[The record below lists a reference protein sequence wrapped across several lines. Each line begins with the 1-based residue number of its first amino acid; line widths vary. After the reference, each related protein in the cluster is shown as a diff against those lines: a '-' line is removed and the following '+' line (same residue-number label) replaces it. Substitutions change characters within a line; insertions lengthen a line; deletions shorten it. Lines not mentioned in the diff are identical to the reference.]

1 MLGTLDKLQQS
12 KTKSASLFLKMK
24 KTKKTYIHKMLHSQN
39 VFQLSGFATKALL
52 MNILDWTVYV
62 APIVWIRWV
71 AWKSTK

>member
-12 KTKSASLFLKMK
+12 KTNSASLFLKMTT
-24 KTKKTYIHKMLHSQN
+24 TKKDIYTQNASQN

-62 APIVWIRWV
+62 APVV
-71 AWKSTK
+71 